1 MQKQVE
7 RSFFFTLYI
16 ERAYSSPQILM
27 VLSDELLIIF
37 VPSGLYDTEETHS
50 ECPSKVL
57 RHFPVF
63 ASHILMVLSSEPLII
78 FVPSGLYA
86 TE

>member
-1 MQKQVE
+1 MFREIHFKKEFRRIKFRFPKTKFRKNQNERSQMQKQVE

-37 VPSGLYDTEETHS
+37 VPSGLYDTE
-50 ECPSKVL
+50 
-57 RHFPVF
+57 
-63 ASHILMVLSSEPLII
+63 
-78 FVPSGLYA
+78 
-86 TE
+86 